1 MLEAEVKSWTEFRKA
16 LLKNERE
23 AFDRLVS
30 QSFRY
35 VHAGTM
41 NLFRKPFDNFLM
53 STMLSHEERL
63 WALEQLLKQSMHIDG
78 LGRMAG
84 TADLRQFFE
93 E

>member
-1 MLEAEVKSWTEFRKA
+1 MLEAEVRSWTDFRKA

-23 AFDRLVS
+23 AFDRLVG

-41 NLFRKPFDNFLM
+41 NPFRKPFENFLM
-53 STMLSHEERL
+53 STLLSHEERL
-63 WALEQLLKQSMHIDG
+63 WTLEQILKQSMQIDG
-78 LGRMAG
+78 PGRMAK
-84 TADLRQFFE
+84 TESLRQFLE